1 MTVLVSE
8 GGGVEWMGSGRG
20 VRRTNFLVVQSKGIK
35 YSGKGVVGRRGSMK
49 PLARRKRVQ
58 PVIRFEPIQT
68 PNSAL
73 GSALAAVWCVQV
85 REWRLSA
92 CCVTIHQVPNG
103 KGRRVGL
110 ELRISSSGV
119 DGELRVLMRVLRV
132 AAMAL

>member
-35 YSGKGVVGRRGSMK
+35 YSGKGVVGRRGTMK
-49 PLARRKRVQ
+49 PLAIRLQ
-58 PVIRFEPIQT
+58 PVIRSGPIQT